1 MLMAFSFLAGG
12 IGVAIALNSI
22 DPSFGRWTKQ
32 KRLNLPVAAILMPL
46 RSRAAIF
53 SCRTRRPSRGLSRW

>member
-1 MLMAFSFLAGG
+1 
-12 IGVAIALNSI
+12 
-22 DPSFGRWTKQ
+22 
-32 KRLNLPVAAILMPL
+32 MPL